1 MDEKRGGEVGN
12 GASAARAAC
21 SIRYLDNAPL
31 PRHWV
36 ARCAK
41 VSGCRKHPAQ
51 GSLKQY
57 NPALASHFQAA

>member
-1 MDEKRGGEVGN
+1 M
-12 GASAARAAC
+12 
-21 SIRYLDNAPL
+21 

-41 VSGCRKHPAQ
+41 VSGCLIALRQRQPEKPFGILSNVFCPMDWLSGCRKHPAQ

-57 NPALASHFQAA
+57 NPALASRFQAA